1 MPKKTTQGG
10 TKINPDHPCTSLICS
25 RFINVKVAL
34 WVIEA
39 NDQRETMNPTNNITI
54 YRLYSSSEG
63 VQNSVSANQPYR
75 LM

>member
-1 MPKKTTQGG
+1 MTARPFLYAQKTTQGG
-10 TKINPDHPCTSLICS
+10 TQINPDHPCTSLICS

-54 YRLYSSSEG
+54 YRLYFCLQLHF
-63 VQNSVSANQPYR
+63 VKLND
-75 LM
+75 